1 MARFFGLI
9 PAAGKGERYGAALP
23 KQYQVLAGR
32 TVLNHAVDSLV
43 VDTPLTRVYVVHA
56 DRDAHCAEVVGAGYR
71 IATLACGGATRARS
85 VRNSLAALRGEL
97 TDDDWL
103 LVHDAARPC
112 LPHDVLMRLLRELGA
127 DPVGGLLAIPVA
139 DTLKREAPHDEGGGS
154 SGSSSS
160 SSGGSESG
168 SGSGSSHRRHVLSTE
183 PRAGLWQAQTPQMFR
198 FGLLFDAFKSDRA
211 LDATDEAQA
220 IEMLGHRPRLIM
232 GSTANIKITWPG
244 DLALAESLLQKRE
257 SAIARA

>member
-71 IATLACGGATRARS
+71 IATLACGGPTRARS

-112 LPHDVLMRLLRELGA
+112 LPHDVLMQMLRELGT

-139 DTLKREAPHDEGGGS
+139 DTLKREAPLHEGG
-154 SGSSSS
+154 
-160 SSGGSESG
+160 
-168 SGSGSSHRRHVLSTE
+168 GSGSSHQRHVLSTE

-198 FGLLFDAFKSDRA
+198 FGLLFDAYKSERA

-257 SAIARA
+257 SASARA

>member
-1 MARFFGLI
+1 MARFFGVI
-9 PAAGKGERYGAALP
+9 PAAGRGERYGAVLP
-23 KQYQVLAGR
+23 KQYQPLAGR

-43 VDTPLTRVYVVHA
+43 VDTPLRRVYVVHA
-56 DRDAHCAEVVGAGYR
+56 DRDAHCAEVVGPGYR
-71 IATLACGGATRARS
+71 IATLSCGGATRARS
-85 VRNSLAALRGEL
+85 VRNALAALRGEL

-112 LPHDVLMRLLRELGA
+112 LPHDVLMRLLRELGD

-139 DTLKREAPHDEGGGS
+139 DTLKREAPRDEGGGS
-154 SGSSSS
+154 DGASGSGIG
-160 SSGGSESG
+160 SGI
-168 SGSGSSHRRHVLSTE
+168 GSGSSHRRHVLASE

-211 LDATDEAQA
+211 LDAADEAQA
-220 IEMLGHRPRLIM
+220 IELLGYHPRLIM